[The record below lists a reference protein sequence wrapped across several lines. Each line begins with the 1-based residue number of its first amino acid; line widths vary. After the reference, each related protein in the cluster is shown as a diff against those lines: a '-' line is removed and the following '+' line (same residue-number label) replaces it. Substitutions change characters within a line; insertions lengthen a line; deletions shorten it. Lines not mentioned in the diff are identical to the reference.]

1 MFNMKLRK
9 LQLKD
14 APFMLEWM
22 HDKSVVENMQ
32 TDFASKTI
40 EDCENFIQAANST
53 VHDLHLAI
61 VDENDIYMGTVSLKH
76 IENNAAEFAIT
87 VRKSAMGKGYS
98 HFGMVEIL
106 RIGLEDLGLDR
117 IYWCVSSNN
126 KRAVRFYDKNGYQR
140 IDASLFVREG
150 GEERTTF
157 LKHILY
163 MVSANPK
170 NDGRRRDLQ
179 LIQNFWKQ
187 PNMDLFLVQ
196 NKLCN

>member
-40 EDCENFIQAANST
+40 EDCENFIRAANST
-53 VHDLHLAI
+53 IHDLHLAI

-76 IENNAAEFAIT
+76 IENNTAEFAIT

-106 RIGLEDLGLDR
+106 RVGLEELGLDR

-150 GEERTTF
+150 GR
-157 LKHILY
+157 
-163 MVSANPK
+163 
-170 NDGRRRDLQ
+170 GQ
-179 LIQNFWKQ
+179 LFSNIYYIWYQQTRKTMEGGEIFN
-187 PNMDLFLVQ
+187 
-196 NKLCN
+196 